1 MTATKQLLDEHGFA
15 YDLPGGFHDVG
26 EFKREHRQRGGF
38 YFEGDTVCYFKAR
51 THEVIA
57 GAILIDSVKHDDN
70 PRSYRMTI
78 MQHGRGMA
86 RIKDPRDGA
95 TEFTSLASARQAA
108 QRVCVDCGVGA
119 WDVDNTKR
127 PGDWGE
133 IRITEST
140 GEMETPTVSAGDG
153 GSVTITIHDELALSR
168 LNAIL
173 QMICSDEVD
182 AYAGDTAAIHD
193 YAYELH
199 TAIRNATKEV
209 SV

>member
-1 MTATKQLLDEHGFA
+1 MTTTKQLLDEHGFA
-15 YDLPGGFHDVG
+15 YDLPGGFDDVADL
-26 EFKREHRQRGGF
+26 KREHRQRGGF
-38 YFEGDTVCYFKAR
+38 YFEGDTMRLFNAR

-57 GAILIDSVKHDDN
+57 GAILIDSVKHGDS

-95 TEFTSLASARQAA
+95 TEFTSLAGARQAA

-133 IRITEST
+133 VTL
-140 GEMETPTVSAGDG
+140 PAKLDG
-153 GSVTITIHDELALSR
+153 GRMPLITACDDGTVVIVLRDERALTM
-168 LNAIL
+168 LNTIL
-173 QMICSDEVD
+173 QMLCSDDDDSSIED
-182 AYAGDTAAIHD
+182 KCKIHD
-193 YAYELH
+193 YAYDLH